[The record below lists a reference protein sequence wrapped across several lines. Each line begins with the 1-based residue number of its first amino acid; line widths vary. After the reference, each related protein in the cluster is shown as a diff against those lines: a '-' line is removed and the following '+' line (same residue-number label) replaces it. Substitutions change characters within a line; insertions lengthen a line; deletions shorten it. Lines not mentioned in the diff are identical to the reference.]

1 MNKSDTNHRG
11 KCNGDKR
18 WQDNCQK
25 VGNMYS
31 KDKSYLGELS
41 GKIGK
46 FPKQNRSCVR

>member
-1 MNKSDTNHRG
+1 MESVRATNAGRAIA
-11 KCNGDKR
+11 K
-18 WQDNCQK
+18 K

-46 FPKQNRSCVR
+46 FPKENRSCVRWTVN